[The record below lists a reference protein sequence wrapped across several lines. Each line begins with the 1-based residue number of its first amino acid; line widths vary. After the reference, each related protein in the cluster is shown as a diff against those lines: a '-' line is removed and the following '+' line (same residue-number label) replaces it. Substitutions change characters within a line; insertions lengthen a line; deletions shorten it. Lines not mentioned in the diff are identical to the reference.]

1 MSVMYSQQPRQ
12 RENTQQNMLHTI
24 MQYQVAILDLALFLD
39 THPNDPMAL
48 YRHKAYSAQLS
59 KMRDEYETLFGPM
72 NNYSIET
79 GDTWRYVEGP
89 WPWEWNW
96 Q

>member
-1 MSVMYSQQPRQ
+1 MSVMYNQQPRQ
-12 RENTQQNMLHTI
+12 REDTQQNMLNTI

-59 KMRDEYETLFGPM
+59 KMLDEYETLFGPM
-72 NNYSIET
+72 NNYSVET
-79 GDTWRYVEGP
+79 GDTWRYVNGP

-96 Q
+96 